1 MNHADNKN
9 SLSVMASTLGWPLL
23 GGSLGTVAFYG
34 LLQSEVINSSLVRR
48 YFMGHPVEYLECFL
62 FFVGLAA
69 LLAKGRSVWAQFG
82 TLADIELPEKPQG
95 GLAISQVRE
104 LIDSLM
110 QMPAHVR
117 SSYFVRRLV
126 TALEYVSRKESS
138 DGLEQE
144 LKHQSELD
152 AVRQH
157 ESYALVR
164 IIIWATP
171 MLGFLGT
178 VIGITLALGDL
189 SPQSLVNTPEQAMEG
204 LLGGLSVAFDTT
216 AVALTLSMLL
226 MFCQFVTHRLESE
239 LLESV
244 DARIDRELIGR
255 FADATGI
262 ATAGGPP
269 LEGLQRHL
277 TRAIENLSQRQ
288 IEIWQA
294 ASHSSQQQWDHVIQL
309 TGSHIEA
316 AIQRALQRSIHE
328 QQTHAQQQ
336 EHAADDRIAR
346 RWDAFQEVLTQNAQV
361 MQAQQAELVRQGD
374 LILQSV
380 QAAQSVSSL
389 QRTLNDNLS
398 SLALAGKFEDTMM
411 GLSAAIHLLNGR
423 LNPHQDAP
431 QRVRLY
437 REDGVD
443 RRAA

>member
-1 MNHADNKN
+1 MNHAEKKN
-9 SLSVMASTLGWPLL
+9 SLSVMANTLGWPLL
-23 GGSLGTVAFYG
+23 GGSLGTVAFYA
-34 LLQSEVINSSLVRR
+34 LLQTQVIDSSLMRR
-48 YFMGHPVEYLECFL
+48 YFMAHPVEYLECFL

-69 LLAKGRSVWAQFG
+69 LLAKGRSVWSQFG
-82 TLADIELPEKPQG
+82 TLADIELPDKPAG

-104 LIDSLM
+104 LIDSLLH
-110 QMPAHVR
+110 MPSHVR
-117 SSYFVRRLV
+117 QSYFVRRLV

-255 FADATGI
+255 FADATPIG
-262 ATAGGPP
+262 TGGTPS

-277 TRAIENLSQRQ
+277 TRAVETLSQRQ

-294 ASHSSQQQWDHVIQL
+294 ASQASQQQWDHVIQL

-316 AIQRALQRSIHE
+316 AMQRALQRSVLEHQEQSRQHE
-328 QQTHAQQQ
+328 Q
-336 EHAADDRIAR
+336 ELDERIAR
-346 RWDAFQEVLTQNAQV
+346 RWDGFQEVLTQNAQV

-411 GLSAAIHLLNGR
+411 GLSAAIHLLNAQ
-423 LNPHQDAP
+423 LNPRHEAA

-437 REDGVD
+437 REDGAD